1 MVGYAT
7 VYTMFPVFS
16 LVLDVDVSDDIA
28 MMYPELYDDLT
39 KVRRHVRFYLFWDVI
54 FIKCCTSGRVGRS
67 PSRHFSGGSSSAHT
81 KVGHS
86 TAVLP
91 AED

>member
-39 KVRRHVRFYLFWDVI
+39 KVRV
-54 FIKCCTSGRVGRS
+54 CCCSTLLWNPISITACILGRVARS
-67 PSRHFSGGSSSAHT
+67 PSRHSSGGS
-81 KVGHS
+81 
-86 TAVLP
+86 
-91 AED
+91 